1 VKQERRT
8 TVAIIIWVCHLETE
22 EGADNDDYRSL
33 YIHAIK
39 SPIIQERHQKR
50 LDKFFELYRQKDLW
64 INNILDY

>member
-39 SPIIQERHQKR
+39 SPIIQGKASKETG
-50 LDKFFELYRQKDLW
+50 
-64 INNILDY
+64 